1 MIEEWPRLQLWYEF
15 RGASGFDLRAR
26 YNFGPNMSS
35 ELKNT
40 IEGLASAE
48 AKERSRAATEI
59 YRVGKEAAEKA
70 VKEWWSDAELAG
82 LLLGEVREVTVGIA
96 VGRDTFGRIRAAN
109 GVSRLAE
116 VPSEQDAEEFELHF
130 GKSIAFDILT
140 SRAPGGDGA
149 IAKYLAKFGEGVQQ
163 VEFRCLDVDRATEI
177 LKERFGVK
185 PVYGETRAG
194 ADGTRVNF
202 FLVSGKDG
210 KKVLVE
216 LFEKRVES

>member
-1 MIEEWPRLQLWYEF
+1 MAAEF
-15 RGASGFDLRAR
+15 DRVSR
-26 YNFGPNMSS
+26 YNFGLNMSS

-40 IEGLASAE
+40 IEGLASAD

-70 VKEWWSDAELAG
+70 VETWRSDAELAG
-82 LLLGEVREVTVGIA
+82 LMLGNAREATVGLA
-96 VGRDTFGRIRAAN
+96 VERDTFGRIRAAN
-109 GVSRLAE
+109 GISRLAE

-130 GKSIAFDILT
+130 GKTVALDILT

-163 VEFRCLDVDRATEI
+163 VEFRCTNVDRATEI
-177 LKERFGVK
+177 LKEKFGVK
-185 PVYGETRAG
+185 AVYGETRAG

-202 FLVSGKDG
+202 FLVSGEDG

-216 LFEKRVES
+216 LFERKVES